1 MPDGGLRDLG
11 QKVDAATWAID
22 AQRLEQEH
30 LAKVTA
36 RKDRNLRIGIA
47 LACAIG
53 LVGVAAGFK
62 AQQAVDEVNASRAEA
77 RVTSCQAYN
86 DDLVASVNA
95 LNDRNQDLLRTV
107 VERGRDN
114 RTPEQQASADALLQQ
129 ELGEY
134 ESIKLEPRD
143 CSPVGIAAFYEKRS
157 RK

>member
-22 AQRLEQEH
+22 AQRLEQVH

-36 RKDRNLRIGIA
+36 RKDRNLRVGIA

-62 AQQAVDEVNASRAEA
+62 AQDAVDTVNAQRAEA
-77 RVTSCQAYN
+77 RVTSCEAYN

-95 LNDRNQDLLRTV
+95 LNDRTQDLLRTAT
-107 VERGRDN
+107 ERNREN
-114 RTPEQQASADALLQQ
+114 RTAEQQAVTDQLLAQ
-129 ELGEY
+129 ELGKY
-134 ESIKLEPRD
+134 EAIKLTPRD
-143 CSPVGIAAFYEKRS
+143 CSPEGIDAYFKERG
-157 RK
+157 